1 MVTTDNY
8 YNKKVKESKNKK
20 FTHSEAASFEREMH
34 NRPTNTDN
42 YKWVDVKTKNPVNF
56 TY

>member
-20 FTHSEAASFEREMH
+20 FTHSEAAAFEREMH